1 MSVVVNFANDST
13 NTFDQSPSFP
23 TSPAGSFDDRLSTTA
38 FVRSEIPSSL
48 TTTNLNTT
56 TTQTMTASQTF
67 DLGSAPS
74 IGAIDSATTI
84 NVGGALDIIRLGLT
98 TTVISIRGIITSL
111 FGFGRIFVGN
121 SNTTA
126 FTGGTTPVTR
136 PVQKLQAGT
145 TPPLTATT
153 GITVNFAQSFLTAPV
168 VVLTEMSTITGTIAG
183 PTNHWTTSVTNS
195 GFVCSVGNS
204 TSRRINWIAVG
215 E

>member
-1 MSVVVNFANDST
+1 M
-13 NTFDQSPSFP
+13 
-23 TSPAGSFDDRLSTTA
+23 
-38 FVRSEIPSSL
+38 
-48 TTTNLNTT
+48 
-56 TTQTMTASQTF
+56 TQPQTF
-67 DLGSAPS
+67 DLGSAPE

-84 NVGGALDIIRLGLT
+84 NVGGAFDVVRLGLT
-98 TTVISIRGIITSL
+98 TTVISIRGIVTSL
-111 FGFGRIFVGN
+111 LGFSRLFVGN

-126 FTGGTTPVTR
+126 FSGGSTPVTK

-153 GITVNFAQSFLTAPV
+153 GITVNFAQPFLTPPV

-183 PTNHWTTSVTNS
+183 GTNHWTTSVTTN

-204 TSRRINWIAVG
+204 TNRRINWIAVG